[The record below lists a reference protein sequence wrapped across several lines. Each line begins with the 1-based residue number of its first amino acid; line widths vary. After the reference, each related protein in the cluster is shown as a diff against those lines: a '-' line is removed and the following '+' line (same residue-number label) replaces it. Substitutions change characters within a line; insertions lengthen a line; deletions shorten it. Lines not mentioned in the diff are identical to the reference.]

1 MADDKFSDEVKKEL
15 KGFNET
21 VEKNTKK
28 FGKSMSTV
36 INKMAEVNA
45 PLAAQL
51 SDVRAASKDSFAG
64 ALQTKKAVELT
75 SKLTQMQAGNVE
87 MTADELG
94 KLNEVFEKYG
104 EGNFDFKSFS
114 GISNKVNTTLKE
126 LEELEDIR
134 AEELAK
140 RQSSSSKLGKLQA
153 DIDKQEK
160 LMADDSFAKGA
171 IYQNALAKRDKLQTE
186 IDAKEKQLL
195 KKEDEAIAAKKEQ
208 LEEERKT
215 AAELSGQVEKVNASL
230 QEDGGRF
237 GQFSDGLK
245 TLTGFDIAGM
255 ADDVVSNINAVG
267 KLFGSENL
275 FGSIME
281 SFQSIDLSGIKDSL
295 GGMIGSVS
303 GSMGK
308 MSKGIMKRM
317 SIMSTAVSGFF
328 TTMATSVMTGLATA
342 GAAIMTGLGAIGGAL
357 MTAGGMLMTGAGI
370 VWTSITSFFTGLMG
384 VMSRLLAAGLRMLA
398 AIPMLI
404 VNAAM
409 FIAGLISTAASLL
422 VAALPFIA
430 IGILIIGAIVGLI
443 MAFNYMY
450 ENVEWFRNGIDWIA
464 EKFWQVYQFLAD
476 MGVFDA
482 IKTYIGD
489 IFSSITGIFTGVIDF
504 IKAALSGDFGG
515 MWDAVKG
522 IFSSIKDLFL
532 APFKFVKNLILG
544 EDPEGLDEAAESGLY
559 DIDRIGNS
567 EIDEDKVKGAPMK
580 HLKAI
585 VAHDDLSDDDMAL
598 IKEEIARQEAVN
610 LAAGG
615 EPTTGQ
621 EVALGTQEIAGAGAG
636 GGVTVINQV
645 NDNSQNSNATNVHGG
660 SGKTTNSDST
670 AGRVANNVE

>member
-1 MADDKFSDEVKKEL
+1 
-15 KGFNET
+15 
-21 VEKNTKK
+21 
-28 FGKSMSTV
+28 
-36 INKMAEVNA
+36 
-45 PLAAQL
+45 
-51 SDVRAASKDSFAG
+51 
-64 ALQTKKAVELT
+64 
-75 SKLTQMQAGNVE
+75 
-87 MTADELG
+87 
-94 KLNEVFEKYG
+94 
-104 EGNFDFKSFS
+104 
-114 GISNKVNTTLKE
+114 
-126 LEELEDIR
+126 
-134 AEELAK
+134 
-140 RQSSSSKLGKLQA
+140 
-153 DIDKQEK
+153 
-160 LMADDSFAKGA
+160 
-171 IYQNALAKRDKLQTE
+171 
-186 IDAKEKQLL
+186 
-195 KKEDEAIAAKKEQ
+195 
-208 LEEERKT
+208 
-215 AAELSGQVEKVNASL
+215 
-230 QEDGGRF
+230 
-237 GQFSDGLK
+237 
-245 TLTGFDIAGM
+245 
-255 ADDVVSNINAVG
+255 
-267 KLFGSENL
+267 
-275 FGSIME
+275 
-281 SFQSIDLSGIKDSL
+281 LSGIKDSL

-422 VAALPFIA
+422 IAALPFIA

-645 NDNSQNSNATNVHGG
+645 NDNSQSSNATNVHGG